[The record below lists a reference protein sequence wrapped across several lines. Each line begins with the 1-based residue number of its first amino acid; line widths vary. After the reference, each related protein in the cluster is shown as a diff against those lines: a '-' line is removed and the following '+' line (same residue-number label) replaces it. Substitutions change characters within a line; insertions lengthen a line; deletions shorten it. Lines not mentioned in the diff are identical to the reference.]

1 MSTIKTFKIEITEI
15 DGDVSS
21 SVEVSGF
28 TTLEILGIRSLIDGM
43 VANAIEEADETQDET
58 EKENTND

>member
-21 SVEVSGF
+21 VVEMSGF
-28 TTLEILGIRSLIDGM
+28 TTLEILGIRSLLDGM
-43 VANAIEEADETQDET
+43 VADAIEEADESQDET
-58 EKENTND
+58 EKEDTND